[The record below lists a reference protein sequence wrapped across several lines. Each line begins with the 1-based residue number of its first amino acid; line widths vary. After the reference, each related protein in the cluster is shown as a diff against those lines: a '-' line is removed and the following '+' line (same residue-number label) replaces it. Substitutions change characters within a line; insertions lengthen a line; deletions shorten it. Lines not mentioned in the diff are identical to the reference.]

1 VPTKTV
7 KSNSRPAAAGRPRST
22 RQAPVTDNDADALA
36 NALRVCIMRLARQLR
51 TERND
56 TSLSFSQL
64 SALGAIES
72 RGPISPGQLAEFER
86 IQPPA
91 ATRLITVLCERGYV
105 VRRNNPADRRHALL
119 EVTPKG
125 RKSVRSDR
133 ERRSAWLVSILR
145 TFTDEERAQLGTA
158 IPHLERLIRTGID
171 PRVEEI
177 IGKH

>member
-1 VPTKTV
+1 
-7 KSNSRPAAAGRPRST
+7 
-22 RQAPVTDNDADALA
+22 
-36 NALRVCIMRLARQLR
+36 MRLARQLR

-56 TSLSFSQL
+56 ISLSFSQL

-72 RGPISPGQLAEFER
+72 RGPISPGQLAAFER

-91 ATRLITVLCERGYV
+91 ATRVITVLCERGYI

-119 EVTPKG
+119 EVTAKG
-125 RKSVRSDR
+125 RKLVRSDR

-145 TFTDEERAQLGTA
+145 TFTDKERSQLEVA

-171 PRVEEI
+171 PHLDEI
-177 IGKH
+177 VK